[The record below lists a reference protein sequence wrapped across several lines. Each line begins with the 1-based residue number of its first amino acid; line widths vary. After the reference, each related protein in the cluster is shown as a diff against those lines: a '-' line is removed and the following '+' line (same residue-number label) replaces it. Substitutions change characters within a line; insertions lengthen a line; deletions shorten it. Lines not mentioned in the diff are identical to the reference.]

1 MSESEKQEATKEGTK
16 KQEQSKTNSGGDDI
30 VCRECGEKG
39 HMSYH
44 CPKVKCY
51 NCGNFG
57 HKSFDCR
64 MRRRGGGGGYQR
76 GGRGG
81 NYYRNGG
88 YGNGYRRY
96 NDSKCYN
103 CGKYGHKSFECDK
116 PSGKNCYHCGKPG
129 HISNDCPEK
138 KE

>member
-1 MSESEKQEATKEGTK
+1 MSENKPEEKKEETNK
-16 KQEQSKTNSGGDDI
+16 EEQTKTNSGVNDI

-39 HMSYH
+39 HISYH

-64 MRRRGGGGGYQR
+64 MRRRGGGYQR
-76 GGRGG
+76 GGLGG
-81 NYYRNGG
+81 GYYRNG
-88 YGNGYRRY
+88 YGNGYNGYRKY
-96 NDSKCYN
+96 NDTKCYN

-129 HISNDCPEK
+129 HINADCPEK